1 MVSLVACEMFDFKV
15 SVVYIKSTTRR
26 RDGGN
31 DVGGKK
37 VSLWEERNPE

>member
-15 SVVYIKSTTRR
+15 SVVYTSTTRR

-37 VSLWEERNPE
+37 VSLWEARNPE